1 MDSSAQCLLEFHPWL
16 SDRVMGLNHQ
26 LAALSCAIAEAVALN
41 RTLVFPEALCISV
54 KHELRWHAKG
64 RQPSPGCVGEK
75 GVTGFSVPTS
85 TLLDLDGIR
94 QLVPIELRRLDVH
107 PPPPASH
114 DATNVDRTWTTDRIA
129 RDLPCSRAPFVRR
142 RVSGYWF
149 RPCSYNLVQ
158 CDALSAVLDAAVGA
172 RGELY
177 RRRSSCGLAVHMLRS
192 GLFYAAPI
200 RAAAA
205 AVRHAL
211 GGWYAA
217 VHVRRSD
224 RLRVGYGCGDAAT
237 CAEAAALTG
246 ADALLARLGLW
257 YPPGTPL
264 YVGSTEPPSYFEQ
277 LRRRYNLTFAED
289 LSALRGTPVAS

>member
-1 MDSSAQCLLEFHPWL
+1 
-16 SDRVMGLNHQ
+16 MGLNHQ

-94 QLVPIELRRLDVH
+94 RLLPIELRRLDVH
-107 PPPPASH
+107 PPPASH
-114 DATNVDRTWTTDRIA
+114 AATNVDRTWTTDRIA

-264 YVGSTEPPSYFEQ
+264 YVGSTEPPAYFEQ

-289 LSALRGTPVAS
+289 LRLSALRGTPDAS